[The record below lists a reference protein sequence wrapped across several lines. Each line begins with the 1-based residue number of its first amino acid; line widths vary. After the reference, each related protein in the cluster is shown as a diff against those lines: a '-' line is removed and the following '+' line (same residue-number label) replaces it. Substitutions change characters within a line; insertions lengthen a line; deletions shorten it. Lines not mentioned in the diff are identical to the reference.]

1 MKNCINMDYVKLAI
15 DPTGAI
21 EGYLWEN
28 LESYEFDSVESLI
41 SHLERNSA
49 AHGSWPG
56 MIYTRDILERYQDS
70 QWVHDIEDCFNDY
83 LDNVGEMPDFGKGFS
98 LCNYVTFAVDWTAS
112 NLASRIRSY
121 GKAYVVTYAIDSLDS
136 NPARVAFLD
145 ESEMNDW
152 VACNVSERVQH
163 IVDHSAYSI
172 SEDELD
178 AIQESELAL
187 VHIDTET
194 L

>member
-1 MKNCINMDYVKLAI
+1 MKNCINMNYVKLAI

-21 EGYLWEN
+21 ESYLWEN

-56 MIYTRDILERYQDS
+56 MIYTRDILERYQDE
-70 QWVHDIEDCFNDY
+70 QWVSDIESAIEDY
-83 LDNVGEMPDFGKGFS
+83 QDNVGEMPDFGKPFS
-98 LCNYVTFAVDWTAS
+98 LCNFVTFAVDWKAS

-121 GKAYVVTYAIDSLDS
+121 GEAYVVTYAIDSLDL
-136 NPARVAFLD
+136 NPTRVAFLD

-152 VACNVSERVQH
+152 IACNVGERVQH
-163 IVDHSAYSI
+163 IVAHSLYAISDEDLESI
-172 SEDELD
+172 HENEC
-178 AIQESELAL
+178 AL
-187 VHIDTET
+187 VHIETESI
-194 L
+194 